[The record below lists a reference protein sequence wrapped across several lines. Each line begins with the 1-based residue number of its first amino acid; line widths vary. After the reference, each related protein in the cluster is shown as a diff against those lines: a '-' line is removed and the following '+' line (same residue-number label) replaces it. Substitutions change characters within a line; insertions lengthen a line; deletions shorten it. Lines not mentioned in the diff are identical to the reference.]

1 MCWFFCFWATA
12 FYCHKPQP
20 ITLVKSNGLSASIT
34 ASKQLITLNRYAF
47 LLPRDR
53 PEISFYCRF
62 DLLFLATIPV
72 AKAKAK
78 AYSFKIV
85 QAFKMTHTPLIAM
98 VLTLVGFASRLYR
111 AVLLTTNN

>member
-1 MCWFFCFWATA
+1 MCLFFCFWATTT
-12 FYCHKPQP
+12 
-20 ITLVKSNGLSASIT
+20 INRNRNLGNGLFASIT

-53 PEISFYCRF
+53 PEISFSCRF

-72 AKAKAK
+72 AKAK

>member
-1 MCWFFCFWATA
+1 MCLFFCFWATTT
-12 FYCHKPQP
+12 
-20 ITLVKSNGLSASIT
+20 INRNRNLGNGLFASIT

-72 AKAKAK
+72 AKAKA
-78 AYSFKIV
+78 YSFKIV
-85 QAFKMTHTPLIAM
+85 QAFKMTHTPPYSH
-98 VLTLVGFASRLYR
+98 GFNTGGVCVKVIQSGFINY
-111 AVLLTTNN
+111 